1 VAGSAMLAGNLAIPE
16 RTRLQGFTDAFIWSS
31 AAAASLSSGIVVD
44 WAGYATLG
52 LIGAGLIAIPAIVLF
67 GTRSARA
74 IAVPGQ

>member
-1 VAGSAMLAGNLAIPE
+1 MASRCGRATRAGRGACPAAFFWGGAG
-16 RTRLQGFTDAFIWSS
+16 
-31 AAAASLSSGIVVD
+31 AASLSSGLVVD

-67 GTRSARA
+67 GTRSGRA